1 MIIKNAECKSLNSF
15 GAFLTVNGELDVL
28 CHIHEAS
35 YSRIN
40 HVDEV
45 FEVGKLYDVKVISVD
60 IDKLQIGVSRKKM
73 FPDPFDDI
81 DNYQINSKQHLY
93 NVQTIPLLSVY

>member
-40 HVDEV
+40 HVDEL
-45 FEVGKLYDVKVISVD
+45 FYLLRKNA
-60 IDKLQIGVSRKKM
+60 IGVLALCAHRL
-73 FPDPFDDI
+73 PF
-81 DNYQINSKQHLY
+81 K
-93 NVQTIPLLSVY
+93 